1 MSYEFK
7 LPDIG
12 EGITEGEIIKWHV
25 KEGDEVKEDQP
36 LLEIMTDKVNAVIPS
51 PVKGKVTKILAK
63 EGEKVRVGQTLLLIE
78 GVETAVSQPAET
90 TQPIQAP
97 QKEEKVVEQEA
108 QRVLASPAVRKLA
121 RELGVDLSKIKGSG
135 PAGRITESDVRAYA
149 ETLKSVQPQETKL
162 IQKEALE
169 ERVPVRGIRR
179 SVAEKMVKSAY
190 TAPHVTHFDE
200 IDATTLVKLREFFK
214 NAAELKGLRL
224 TYLPFIIKAVCAA
237 LKEFPYLNASFDQE
251 RNEIV
256 LKKYYNIGIATAVEG
271 GLVVPVVK
279 DADKKNL
286 FEIASEITRLTEA
299 ARQNKLTLSDVQGGT
314 FSITNIGS
322 IGGLFATPII
332 NYPEVA
338 ILGVYK
344 IYKKVVYTEGKIEP
358 RDYMNVSLTFDHR
371 VLDGAVAASF
381 TNRLKQILE
390 DEKLLLS
397 LLF

>member
-1 MSYEFK
+1 
-7 LPDIG
+7 
-12 EGITEGEIIKWHV
+12 
-25 KEGDEVKEDQP
+25 
-36 LLEIMTDKVNAVIPS
+36 
-51 PVKGKVTKILAK
+51 
-63 EGEKVRVGQTLLLIE
+63 
-78 GVETAVSQPAET
+78 
-90 TQPIQAP
+90 
-97 QKEEKVVEQEA
+97 
-108 QRVLASPAVRKLA
+108 
-121 RELGVDLSKIKGSG
+121 
-135 PAGRITESDVRAYA
+135 
-149 ETLKSVQPQETKL
+149 
-162 IQKEALE
+162 
-169 ERVPVRGIRR
+169 
-179 SVAEKMVKSAY
+179 
-190 TAPHVTHFDE
+190 
-200 IDATTLVKLREFFK
+200 
-214 NAAELKGLRL
+214 
-224 TYLPFIIKAVCAA
+224 
-237 LKEFPYLNASFDQE
+237 
-251 RNEIV
+251 
-256 LKKYYNIGIATAVEG
+256 
-271 GLVVPVVK
+271 VVK